1 MPTAIRER
9 ISVIVP
15 VRNKAP
21 ILRRCLGSIVQAARL
36 DGQVELI
43 FVDNQS
49 TDGSE
54 CILSSDF
61 GEHAVLLSS
70 TASNAAGVRNQG
82 VRAASGGILC
92 FLDADC
98 VIPLDYFG
106 RLREVFSHEWIAAT
120 GCAVDLPT
128 DKSWVERVWY
138 TLHHRGIGGIRTY
151 LNSGNFAVRAG
162 VFDRM
167 GGFDESLETGEDS
180 NLGERLTS
188 SGHRIVES
196 SALRVL
202 HIDNPTNLVDFFRK
216 EVWHA
221 KGMMGSAGFG
231 HIDKPLALSIL
242 HLFLILLALGWTVA
256 AGFTRNPSFLA
267 FAVASLL
274 IVPLMSVSYRRV
286 LARTTGS
293 VVPSLV
299 LYQTYFLARVVALLG
314 LLFKRGGAARRVKV

>member
-1 MPTAIRER
+1 MPTAIEER

-54 CILSSDF
+54 RILSSDF
-61 GEHAVLLSS
+61 GEHAVILSS
-70 TASNAAGVRNQG
+70 TASNAAGVRNHG
-82 VRAASGGILC
+82 VRSASGGILC

-98 VIPLDYFG
+98 LIPPDYFG
-106 RLREVFSHEWIAAT
+106 RLREVFSHDWIAAT

-128 DKSWVERVWY
+128 DQSWVERVWY

-151 LNSGNFAVRAG
+151 LNSGNFAVRAA
-162 VFDRM
+162 VFDRL

-196 SALRVL
+196 PALRVL
-202 HIDNPTNLVDFFRK
+202 HMDNPTNLADFFRK

-231 HIDKPLALSIL
+231 HIDKPLALTIL

-267 FAVASLL
+267 AAVASLL
-274 IVPLMSVSYRRV
+274 IVPVMSVSYRRI

-314 LLFKRGGAARRVKV
+314 LFFKRGGAKRRVKA